1 VIGTTQLLLDSKTL
15 NNDQTDMVETIRD
28 CGGLLLALISDV
40 LDLTKI
46 EAGKF
51 DLDEKVVSRPLQL
64 RNYVVLT

>member
-1 VIGTTQLLLDSKTL
+1 
-15 NNDQTDMVETIRD
+15 MVEMIRD

-51 DLDEKVVSRPLQL
+51 DLDEKVTRCHLQL
-64 RNYVVLT
+64 YSFVLIHF